1 MGTCVRAGGAVRVS
15 RTEFSFRS
23 RWTGLKD
30 EVPGK
35 STGSQTRCQTVAS
48 REPSR
53 LVFRRGYRCDHLLL
67 VVMRVAAVV
76 VGAHEGGV
84 VDRAGKIVAEV
95 VADERVGRIARTA
108 AVRTVELGIPIV
120 FRQSNVVPDW
130 LEGRRVEL
138 DARVDAVIGRAIGR
152 ERARV
157 VGVLPVEPKPRGGRG
172 RCTRGRTREA

>member
-1 MGTCVRAGGAVRVS
+1 MAIPCSKAVARASRCSIRARSRTRGSVRCRMGTGVRAGGAVRVS

-95 VADERVGRIARTA
+95 V
-108 AVRTVELGIPIV
+108 
-120 FRQSNVVPDW
+120 
-130 LEGRRVEL
+130 
-138 DARVDAVIGRAIGR
+138 
-152 ERARV
+152 
-157 VGVLPVEPKPRGGRG
+157 
-172 RCTRGRTREA
+172 